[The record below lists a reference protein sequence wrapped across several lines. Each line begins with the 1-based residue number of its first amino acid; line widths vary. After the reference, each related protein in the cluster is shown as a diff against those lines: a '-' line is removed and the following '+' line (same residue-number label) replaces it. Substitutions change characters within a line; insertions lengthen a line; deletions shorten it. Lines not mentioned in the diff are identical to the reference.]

1 MKTLTIILSAG
12 ILMLACNTQPTSTI
26 QEKPVKTHEEMKEH
40 GKYLVSIMGCNDCHT
55 SKIMT
60 PNGPALDTNMLLAG
74 HPSNMPLPPIEG
86 PTAES
91 WVLFHMNGTAMKGPW
106 GISYAANLTPDT
118 TGIAAWTEAQFFR
131 AMRHG
136 DSKGIEGNRKIL
148 PPMPWESYKNA
159 TDEDLHDVLIYLKSI
174 KPVKNVVPQPQ
185 PPVVM

>member
-1 MKTLTIILSAG
+1 MLFSSREFKFFTLQIHTKMKTLTIILSAG
-12 ILMLACNTQPTSTI
+12 IFMLACNTQPTSTI

-136 DSKGIEGNRKIL
+136 DSKGIE
-148 PPMPWESYKNA
+148 
-159 TDEDLHDVLIYLKSI
+159 DEDLHDVLIYLKSI